1 MNDNSMN
8 DSQQPQ
14 GPTAS
19 SRAVRRIVTGHD
31 AQGRSMVTEDRI
43 APSVHTN
50 PKRVGYHLTQLWMTD
65 QTPVRVSNEPDPTS
79 RPLKL
84 EPPKNGSVIRIV
96 EFGPEGEWLDQIDAE
111 ATKVAWGAIGTNTAS
126 TNRDGK
132 AKHPFM
138 HRTQSVDYCYVL
150 EGEIYLV
157 LDSEEV
163 LMRQGDFAVER
174 GTNHAWANR
183 SGKPCKLLFVLI
195 DGVFDPQIAQ
205 HFPPAHG

>member
-1 MNDNSMN
+1 MNKTSE
-8 DSQQPQ
+8 SQ
-14 GPTAS
+14 GHM
-19 SRAVRRIVTGHD
+19 RRIVTGHD
-31 AQGRSMVTEDRI
+31 AQGRSMVTEDQA

-50 PKRVGYHLTQLWMTD
+50 PKRVGYCLTQLWMTD
-65 QTPVRVSNEPDPTS
+65 QTPAPVGNEPDPTS

-84 EPPKNGSVIRIV
+84 EPPKNGTVVRIV
-96 EFGPEGEWLDQIDAE
+96 EFGPEGEWLDKIDAD
-111 ATKVAWGAIGTNTAS
+111 ATRVAWGAIGTSSAS

-138 HRTQSVDYCYVL
+138 HRTQSVDYCYVI
-150 EGEIYLV
+150 EGEIWLV
-157 LDSEEV
+157 LDNEEV

-195 DGVFDPQIAQ
+195 DGAFDASLAKQFEAG
-205 HFPPAHG
+205 H